1 MKIIKV
7 LMSVTY
13 SKSCEIQVDDNFSEE
28 DLIDEAKRQWPL
40 PQKLLEPLAEV
51 ARVKPNTVYPNYKP
65 EVFEGWLED
74 DYEVII
80 DN

>member
-1 MKIIKV
+1 MKTIKV

-13 SKSCEIQVDDNFSEE
+13 SKSCELEVDDNFSEE
-28 DLIDEAKRQWPL
+28 DLRDEAKKQWPWPKGL
-40 PQKLLEPLAEV
+40 IEPLAEI
-51 ARVKPNTVYPNYKP
+51 ARVKPDTVYPNYKP

>member
-1 MKIIKV
+1 MKTIKV

-13 SKSCEIQVDDNFSEE
+13 SKSSELEVDDNFSEE
-28 DLIDEAKRQWPL
+28 DLRDEAKRQWPL
-40 PQKLLEPLAEV
+40 PKWLIEPLAEV
-51 ARVKPNTVYPNYKP
+51 ARVKPDTVYPNYKP

-74 DYEVII
+74 DYEVIS

>member
-1 MKIIKV
+1 MKTIKV
-7 LMSVTY
+7 LISVTY
-13 SKSCEIQVDDNFSEE
+13 SKSCELEVDDNFSEE
-28 DLIDEAKRQWPL
+28 ELRDEAKKQWPL
-40 PQKLLEPLAEV
+40 PKGLIEPLAEV
-51 ARVKPNTVYPNYKP
+51 ARVKPDTVYPNYKP